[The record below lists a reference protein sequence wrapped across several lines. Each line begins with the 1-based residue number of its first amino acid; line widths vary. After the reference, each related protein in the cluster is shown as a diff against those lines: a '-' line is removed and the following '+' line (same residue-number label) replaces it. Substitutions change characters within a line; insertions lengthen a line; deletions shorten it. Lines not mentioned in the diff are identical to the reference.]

1 MLELMMLLVAVGG
14 IGGGYVKARQFVR
27 SRLRY
32 VDRVQQRRA
41 AWIVGGAAALAAVPV
56 VWLLPVLGGGT
67 ALVFGAGVGLGV
79 SHGARDIQAN
89 RLLAD
94 PY

>member
-14 IGGGYVKARQFVR
+14 IGGGYMKVRRFVR
-27 SRLRY
+27 NRLRY
-32 VDRVQQRRA
+32 VDEVQQRRA
-41 AWIVGGAAALAAVPV
+41 AWIAGGAAALAAAPV

-67 ALVFGAGVGLGV
+67 ALVFGVGVGFGV
-79 SHGARDIQAN
+79 SHGARDIKTN

>member
-1 MLELMMLLVAVGG
+1 MLELIMLVIAAGG
-14 IGGGYVKARQFVR
+14 IGGGYVKVRRFVR
-27 SRLRY
+27 SRLQY
-32 VDRVQQRRA
+32 VDQVQQRRA
-41 AWIVGGAAALAAVPV
+41 AWIAGGAAVLAAVPV

-67 ALVFGAGVGLGV
+67 ALVFGLGVGLGV
-79 SHGARDIQAN
+79 SHGARDIQAH

>member
-1 MLELMMLLVAVGG
+1 MLELMMLVAAAGG
-14 IGGGYVKARQFVR
+14 IGGGYVKVRRFVR
-27 SRLRY
+27 NRLRY
-32 VDRVQQRRA
+32 VDEVQQRRA
-41 AWIVGGAAALAAVPV
+41 AGTAGPPAALAAIPV